1 MGGTYSTEPSTE
13 ESTHGRNKTTCSSS
27 EVCNQSNVEEK
38 TPSESVNDK
47 EVFPEEQPKVLLPE
61 QVFIVDGPF
70 GIYYTDSEEEADRFV
85 SDNIDSDCVSFVLN
99 GWMISKHI
107 EKKET
112 RKTITIYGEKTNS
125 AFFGFGRS
133 RDISQY
139 SIYRVPRIIP
149 PPCSHYD
156 DSGPNKEEIINSE
169 AECDK
174 SDSDTVDEPGTVS
187 DSHDYACS
195 DDAEVPKLNH
205 EVYSLVPAV
214 TDMPESKASE
224 WTLKL
229 HKTFQ
234 NYEEAMDHVRVMNMV
249 HSDLPKLLT
258 NVTSKEEKDN
268 IINKFCFGESHLGLQ
283 RYFLGMPCID
293 SIRENMRNTSVV
305 VSC

>member
-1 MGGTYSTEPSTE
+1 MGSTYSTEPTTE
-13 ESTHGRNKTTCSSS
+13 ESTNGRNKTTCNSS
-27 EVCNQSNVEEK
+27 EVCTQSNVED
-38 TPSESVNDK
+38 PPESVNNK
-47 EVFPEEQPKVLLPE
+47 ELFPQQQPKLLLPE

-70 GIYYTDSEEEADRFV
+70 GIYYTDSEEEADKFV

-107 EKKET
+107 EKKDT

-139 SIYRVPRIIP
+139 SIYRVPRIVSP
-149 PPCSHYD
+149 TCTHHENSSPD
-156 DSGPNKEEIINSE
+156 KEETKSEADCDNSE
-169 AECDK
+169 SE
-174 SDSDTVDEPGTVS
+174 TVEESGT
-187 DSHDYACS
+187 DSHDYASS
-195 DDAEVPKLNH
+195 DNAEVPKLIH
-205 EVYSLVPAV
+205 EVYSLVPLVANSSEA
-214 TDMPESKASE
+214 PE

-234 NYEEAMDHVRVMNMV
+234 NYEEAIDHVRVMNMV

-258 NVTSKEEKDN
+258 NAISKEEKDN
-268 IINKFCFGESHLGLQ
+268 IINKFCFGDSHLGMQ
-283 RYFLGMPCID
+283 RYFLGMPSLD
-293 SIRENMRNTSVV
+293 SIRENMKNTSLI